1 MEKKDVVKNIMK
13 IKFYKR
19 PGNKKKLVDKI
30 IGIIKELTG
39 NYFTKDVMENAPFDL
54 YYQDLVVL
62 YINGQIESFI
72 IFTCIDG
79 YITITLIA
87 TRYKNRNKGYGT
99 ILYKYFEK
107 EMIKNGFKHFLVQ
120 TVPEEANA
128 NFHDT
133 IEFYKKQGY
142 KINKLYKEL
151 WENGALELIKEI

>member
-1 MEKKDVVKNIMK
+1 MK

-19 PGNKKKLVDKI
+19 PGDKKKLINKI
-30 IGIIKELTG
+30 LEIVKELTG
-39 NYFTKDVMENAPFDL
+39 NYFTKEVMASVPFDL

-62 YINGQIESFI
+62 YINRKIESFI

-120 TVPEEANA
+120 TVPEEANT